1 MEVAKDWGLGDWG
14 EVGQR
19 STKFSWAR
27 LINSEDLMYNMV
39 NISNTILCS

>member
-19 STKFSWAR
+19 STKFQ
-27 LINSEDLMYNMV
+27 LGKINKF
-39 NISNTILCS
+39 